1 MNLPVST
8 QLVKFAVDDRVSVMR
23 TYPSQGN
30 VQKQEFGLIRK
41 IDEAGLITVEWEND
55 SEENLFTV
63 EEITRQEFSPE
74 SVMNFIREAGMMER
88 SKQQILE
95 LLRRGF
101 Q

>member
-1 MNLPVST
+1 
-8 QLVKFAVDDRVSVMR
+8 MR

-63 EEITRQEFSPE
+63 EEITR
-74 SVMNFIREAGMMER
+74 
-88 SKQQILE
+88 
-95 LLRRGF
+95 
-101 Q
+101 